1 MSTRLLIA
9 PLLFLPTLA
18 LAKYEVNWSIC
29 DAGTQCKQCVERGA
43 FSIERIEAKVI
54 VSGMSVLGEPVT
66 GELEQCNFKAA
77 DAWACDSGRLRF
89 VNDSGRVKVSYTGRP
104 IELNGK
110 RLEFCSVQT
119 K

>member
-43 FSIERIEAKVI
+43 LS
-54 VSGMSVLGEPVT
+54 
-66 GELEQCNFKAA
+66 
-77 DAWACDSGRLRF
+77 
-89 VNDSGRVKVSYTGRP
+89 
-104 IELNGK
+104 ELNGK